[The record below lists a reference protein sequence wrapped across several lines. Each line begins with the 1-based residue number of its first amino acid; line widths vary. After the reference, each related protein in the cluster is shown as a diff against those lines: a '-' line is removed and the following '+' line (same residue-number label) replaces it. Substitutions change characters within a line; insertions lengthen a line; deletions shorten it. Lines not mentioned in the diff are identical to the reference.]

1 MAEIVV
7 IIVIDIAEPIEP
19 EPGNAGVGIEKR
31 TGFCHCK
38 SAITADIYPLNP
50 VPLSLFI
57 LFAGC

>member
-1 MAEIVV
+1 L
-7 IIVIDIAEPIEP
+7 IDIAEPIEP

-31 TGFCHCK
+31 TGI
-38 SAITADIYPLNP
+38 SPLPICYYSMILKPLKP